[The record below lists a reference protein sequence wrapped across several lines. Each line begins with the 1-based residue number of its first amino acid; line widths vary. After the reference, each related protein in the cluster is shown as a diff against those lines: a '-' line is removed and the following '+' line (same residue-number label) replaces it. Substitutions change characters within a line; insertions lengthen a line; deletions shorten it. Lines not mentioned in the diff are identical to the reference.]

1 MKRKTKKCISWITV
15 AALLG
20 GITSPFNS
28 GAASVEAA
36 DIPEPLVKF
45 DFEDL
50 SENAEITYKNAKATG
65 EYSLAESYKGGGE
78 ALSLNGTG
86 QFLDVK
92 KKDGESL
99 LTGEKELTVSYDA
112 KLEKGAKGWILYAS
126 DSNKAPSYPNERY
139 LGILHGSTNS
149 ENEMIAERYKNN
161 GARPVSA
168 TADVSE
174 IYTKWVH
181 IDVVHSEKDTTIY
194 VDGVKKRHRE
204 VNMRLMIF

>member
-1 MKRKTKKCISWITV
+1 MQKSLTKMQR
-15 AALLG
+15 L
-20 GITSPFNS
+20 
-28 GAASVEAA
+28 
-36 DIPEPLVKF
+36 PENIRWQKVIKV
-45 DFEDL
+45 
-50 SENAEITYKNAKATG
+50 
-65 EYSLAESYKGGGE
+65 GGE

-149 ENEMIAERYKNN
+149 ENEMNCRA
-161 GARPVSA
+161 
-168 TADVSE
+168 
-174 IYTKWVH
+174 
-181 IDVVHSEKDTTIY
+181 
-194 VDGVKKRHRE
+194 
-204 VNMRLMIF
+204 L

>member
-1 MKRKTKKCISWITV
+1 M
-15 AALLG
+15 
-20 GITSPFNS
+20 
-28 GAASVEAA
+28 EAA

-99 LTGEKELTVSYDA
+99 LTGEKEFDGFLRCQIG
-112 KLEKGAKGWILYAS
+112 KGSQRMDFVCFGQ
-126 DSNKAPSYPNERY
+126 
-139 LGILHGSTNS
+139 
-149 ENEMIAERYKNN
+149 
-161 GARPVSA
+161 
-168 TADVSE
+168 
-174 IYTKWVH
+174 
-181 IDVVHSEKDTTIY
+181 
-194 VDGVKKRHRE
+194 
-204 VNMRLMIF
+204 